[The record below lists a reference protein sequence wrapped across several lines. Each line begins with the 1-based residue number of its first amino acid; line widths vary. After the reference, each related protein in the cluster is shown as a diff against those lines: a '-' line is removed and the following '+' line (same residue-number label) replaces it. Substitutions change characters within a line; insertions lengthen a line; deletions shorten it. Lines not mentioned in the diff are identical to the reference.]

1 MSTERNIQINI
12 DFTEIFYQ
20 LFLSIILKKKK
31 DETLTTLIFF
41 FQMGLLIEEL
51 GLTQVLS
58 TRVGRLT
65 TSELKRLSIAC
76 CLMSSADILLLDSP
90 TIFMDIFDTFFLV
103 EFLRGWASGGPGNM
117 ELSTCFL
124 FFNIYTR
131 WCALSSY
138 AVVFKVKKFRETY
151 FIY

>member
-1 MSTERNIQINI
+1 M
-12 DFTEIFYQ
+12 
-20 LFLSIILKKKK
+20 KKKK

-117 ELSTCFL
+117 EQIKRSLLAF
-124 FFNIYTR
+124 
-131 WCALSSY
+131 SSLI
-138 AVVFKVKKFRETY
+138 
-151 FIY
+151 FILYGVRYPHTL

>member
-1 MSTERNIQINI
+1 M
-12 DFTEIFYQ
+12 
-20 LFLSIILKKKK
+20 SIILKKNK

-124 FFNIYTR
+124 FF
-131 WCALSSY
+131 
-138 AVVFKVKKFRETY
+138 KFILDGVRYPHTL
-151 FIY
+151 